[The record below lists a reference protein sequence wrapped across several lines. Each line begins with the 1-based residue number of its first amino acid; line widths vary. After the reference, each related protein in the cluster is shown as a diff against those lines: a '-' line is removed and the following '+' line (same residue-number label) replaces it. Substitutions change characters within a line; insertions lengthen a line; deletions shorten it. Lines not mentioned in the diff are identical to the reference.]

1 VIKFYGGNYMETT
14 FKTIIESFGNN
25 TGIVVPLE
33 NLESLQAGKKPG
45 VKVIIGEYEY
55 ESTVATMNGLFLIPL
70 SKNHREKSGLK
81 GGDEIEVT
89 LVLEGLDR
97 TVKLPDA
104 LKQIFIERNLIEVF
118 DKQSYSNR
126 KEMVRQIVESK
137 KEETRVKRIN
147 QIIEQLNS
155 LKK

>member
-1 VIKFYGGNYMETT
+1 METT
-14 FKTIIESFGNN
+14 FKTVIKSFGNN

-45 VKVIIGEYEY
+45 VKVIVGEYEY
-55 ESTVATMNGLFLIPL
+55 QSSIASMDGLFLIPL
-70 SKNHREKSGLK
+70 SKDHREKSGLK

-89 LVLEGLDR
+89 LILEGTNR
-97 TVKLPDA
+97 VVELPDA
-104 LKQIFIERNLIEVF
+104 LKQIFIERNVLEMF
-118 DKQSYSNR
+118 EKQSYSNR

-137 KEETRVKRIN
+137 KEETRIKRIN
-147 QIIEQLNS
+147 QIIEQLNG

>member
-1 VIKFYGGNYMETT
+1 METT
-14 FKTIIESFGNN
+14 FKTFIKSFGNN

-55 ESTVATMNGLFLIPL
+55 QSSVASMDGLFLIPL
-70 SKNHREKSGLK
+70 SKDHREKSGLK

-89 LVLEGLDR
+89 LILEGTNR
-97 TVKLPDA
+97 VVELPDA
-104 LKQIFIERNLIEVF
+104 LKQIFIERNVLEVF
-118 DKQSYSNR
+118 EKQSYSNR

-137 KEETRVKRIN
+137 KEETRIKRIN
-147 QIIEQLNS
+147 QIIEQLNG

>member
-1 VIKFYGGNYMETT
+1 MQST
-14 FKTIIESFGNN
+14 FKTVIKAFGNN

-45 VKVIIGEYEY
+45 VKVIIGSYEY
-55 ESTVATMNGLFLIPL
+55 QSTVATMDGLFLIPL
-70 SKNHREKSGLK
+70 SKDHREKSGLK

-89 LVLEGLDR
+89 LILEGTNR
-97 TVKLPDA
+97 TVELPDA
-104 LKQIFIERNLIEVF
+104 LKQIFIERNVLDVF
-118 DKQSYSNR
+118 ENQSYSNR

-147 QIIEQLNS
+147 LIIEQLNS

>member
-1 VIKFYGGNYMETT
+1 MKTT
-14 FKTIIESFGNN
+14 FKTVIKAFGNN

-45 VKVIIGEYEY
+45 VKVIIGDYEY
-55 ESTVATMNGLFLIPL
+55 QSTVATMNGLFLIPL
-70 SKNHREKSGLK
+70 SKEHREKSGLK
-81 GGDEIEVT
+81 GEDEIEVT
-89 LVLEGLDR
+89 LVLEGANR
-97 TVKLPDA
+97 VVELPDA
-104 LKQIFIERNLIEVF
+104 LKQIFIERKVLEVF
-118 DKQSYSNR
+118 ENQSYSNR

-137 KEETRVKRIN
+137 KEETRIKRIN

>member
-1 VIKFYGGNYMETT
+1 METT
-14 FKTIIESFGNN
+14 FKTVIKSFGNN

-55 ESTVATMNGLFLIPL
+55 QSSVASMDGLFLIPL
-70 SKNHREKSGLK
+70 SKDHKEKSGLK

-89 LVLEGLDR
+89 LILEGTNR
-97 TVKLPDA
+97 IVELPDA
-104 LKQIFIERNLIEVF
+104 LKQIFIEKNVLELF
-118 DKQSYSNR
+118 AKQSYSNR

-137 KEETRVKRIN
+137 KEETRIKRIN
-147 QIIEQLNS
+147 QIIEQLIS

>member
-1 VIKFYGGNYMETT
+1 MKTT
-14 FKTIIESFGNN
+14 FKTVIKAFGNN

-45 VKVIIGEYEY
+45 VKVIIGDYEY
-55 ESTVATMNGLFLIPL
+55 QSTVATMNGLFLIPL
-70 SKNHREKSGLK
+70 SKEHREKSGLK
-81 GGDEIEVT
+81 GDDEIEVT
-89 LVLEGLDR
+89 LVLEGANR
-97 TVKLPDA
+97 VVELPDA
-104 LKQIFIERNLIEVF
+104 LKQIFIERNVLEVF
-118 DKQSYSNR
+118 ENQSYSNR

-137 KEETRVKRIN
+137 KEETRIKRIN

>member
-1 VIKFYGGNYMETT
+1 MQST
-14 FKTIIESFGNN
+14 FKTVIKAFGNN

-45 VKVIIGEYEY
+45 VKVIIGTYEY
-55 ESTVATMNGLFLIPL
+55 QSTVATMNGLFLIPL
-70 SKNHREKSGLK
+70 SKDHREKSGLK

-89 LVLEGLDR
+89 LILEGTNR
-97 TVKLPDA
+97 TVELPDA
-104 LKQIFIERNLIEVF
+104 LKQIFIERNVLEVF
-118 DKQSYSNR
+118 ENQSYSNR

-147 QIIEQLNS
+147 LIIDQLNG

>member
-1 VIKFYGGNYMETT
+1 MKTT
-14 FKTIIESFGNN
+14 FKTVIKAFGNN

-45 VKVIIGEYEY
+45 VKVIIGDYEY
-55 ESTVATMNGLFLIPL
+55 QSTVATMKGLFLIPL
-70 SKNHREKSGLK
+70 SKEHREKSGLK
-81 GGDEIEVT
+81 GDDEIEVT
-89 LVLEGLDR
+89 LVLEGANR
-97 TVKLPDA
+97 VVELPDA
-104 LKQIFIERNLIEVF
+104 LKQIFIERNVLEVF
-118 DKQSYSNR
+118 ENQSYSNR

-137 KEETRVKRIN
+137 KEETRIKRIN

>member
-1 VIKFYGGNYMETT
+1 MKST
-14 FKTIIESFGNN
+14 FKTVIKAFGNN

-55 ESTVATMNGLFLIPL
+55 QSTVATMNGLFLIPL
-70 SKNHREKSGLK
+70 SKDHREKSGLK

-89 LVLEGLDR
+89 LVLEGTNR
-97 TVKLPDA
+97 TVELPDV
-104 LKQIFIERNLIEVF
+104 LKQIFLEREVLEVF
-118 DKQSYSNR
+118 ENQSYSNR

-147 QIIEQLNS
+147 QIIEQLNG

>member
-1 VIKFYGGNYMETT
+1 MKTT
-14 FKTIIESFGNN
+14 FKTVIKAFGNN

-33 NLESLQAGKKPG
+33 SLESLQAGKKPG
-45 VKVIIGEYEY
+45 VKVTIGEYEY
-55 ESTVATMNGLFLIPL
+55 QSTVATMNGLFLIPL
-70 SKNHREKSGLK
+70 SKEHREKSGLK

-89 LVLEGLDR
+89 LVLEGTNR
-97 TVKLPDA
+97 TVELPDA
-104 LKQIFIERNLIEVF
+104 LKQIFIERSVLDVF
-118 DKQSYSNR
+118 EKQSYSNR

-137 KEETRVKRIN
+137 KEETRIKRIN